1 VNRALGFLPRYVY
14 DDGRSSVSG
23 RYWLLFRQ
31 EFSRSGFNSRLVVPV
46 QMVDLA
52 TRACRPQNL
61 TPFDT
66 NWKKGS
72 GATPLTTQDL

>member
-1 VNRALGFLPRYVY
+1 MKLEPWRVAANPCSGSWKSHCGNKKSFVLRNNFYVLGDQP
-14 DDGRSSVSG
+14 D
-23 RYWLLFRQ
+23 
-31 EFSRSGFNSRLVVPV
+31 
-46 QMVDLA
+46 
-52 TRACRPQNL
+52 L